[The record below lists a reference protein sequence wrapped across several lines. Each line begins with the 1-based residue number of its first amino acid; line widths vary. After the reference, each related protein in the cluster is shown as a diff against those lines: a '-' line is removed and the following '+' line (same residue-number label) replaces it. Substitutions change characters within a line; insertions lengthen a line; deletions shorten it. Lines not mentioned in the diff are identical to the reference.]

1 MDLNLDFL
9 HIPRDPPNA
18 SKFIVDLLFNK
29 IYPLIIRIRTRLQAD
44 IEQDEEGTHILNVFT
59 LCCSQIKKCVLNL
72 FDIFKLENQEG
83 ILLQES
89 RQCTIERLSWCVNR
103 LVVVEDK
110 LKDLAQNTQN
120 DLSCEDS
127 PFTTPIY
134 FVNWMDHTFET
145 LSKLA
150 EIIYKTDY
158 KDSVE
163 LYFEWKIELL
173 DCMRQLH
180 SALDELLLSAMT
192 LCKYCLPSDQIIVK
206 TRCQVVLREAKVLI
220 NEVIEGDTDG
230 KFNATVNSL
239 KLPIMPT
246 NVNVTIDVLKDVLYV
261 LETNTNTALLALV
274 VHCFSN
280 TVSPVDILKGHFEN
294 TEGCPCHDTSEDNIV
309 EDCEYVKDFDLYSER
324 LLQIGS
330 FAVSCSSDQER
341 IVSLRSGLASLEA
354 LDPHLVP
361 ALMVSPGSCH
371 AGFLSDSWRKE
382 VQDIKDSV
390 FLIVDPA
397 AFAEKSKQMMHQ
409 TLLQLFNTKKYESS
423 VVCSVINLGGVVR
436 DFFDVYIEHEP
447 DALSCQ
453 EALLLLLADLNKALQ
468 ECKVVSNLLCSK
480 DDYSYDIKKP
490 THKKE
495 VSLEQLFKR
504 LKLLY
509 TLVNRI
515 NQLLHPD
522 DNDDQFF
529 KSEIAEEQPT
539 IQNATYTMNPVIGN
553 TYVSSPKNIPSMTRS
568 VLAKTANIRTPAMR
582 FPLKKL
588 IHQIKAQKCNELNF
602 SVQLDAMFN
611 LSEFEN
617 DKKEKAEVH
626 KSSILYNF
634 SPKKNRS
641 SLRKMVLNKCYN
653 LCSEKQLEN
662 KGLKSEVLFKE
673 SLMDDTTSL
682 QISEILEQM
691 HDMTKLLSKTNSR
704 VNRTWSIST
713 RNTNRNTSLSKYLC
727 NIPPNDSTLEV
738 EVRLDDT
745 EANATN
751 ATVPSDVSTLE
762 RLKDLN
768 RIENKLTNLKLL
780 HRETRL

>member
-1 MDLNLDFL
+1 MTLNLDFL

-18 SKFIVDLLFNK
+18 SKFIVELLFTK

-44 IEQDEEGTHILNVFT
+44 TEQEEEAKNILNVFT

-72 FDIFKLENQEG
+72 FDIFKQENQEG

-110 LKDLAQNTQN
+110 LKDLAQDTPN
-120 DLSCEDS
+120 DVSCEDS
-127 PFTTPIY
+127 PFTTPMY

-158 KDSVE
+158 KENVD

-173 DCMRQLH
+173 DCMRELH

-192 LCKYCLPSDQIIVK
+192 LCRYCLPSDQIIVK

-230 KFNATVNSL
+230 KFTATVNSL

-246 NVNVTIDVLKDVLYV
+246 NVNVSIDVLKDVLYV

-280 TVSPVDILKGHFEN
+280 SVSPVDILKGHFVN
-294 TEGCPCHDTSEDNIV
+294 TEGCPCHDASEDNIV
-309 EDCEYVKDFDLYSER
+309 EDCEYVKEFDLYSER

-341 IVSLRSGLASLEA
+341 IVSVKSGLASLEA

-361 ALMVSPGSCH
+361 ALMMSPGSWH
-371 AGFLSDSWRKE
+371 AGFLTDSWRKE

-409 TLLQLFNTKKYESS
+409 TLLPLFNTNKYESS
-423 VVCSVINLGGVVR
+423 AVCSVINLGGVVR
-436 DFFDVYIEHEP
+436 DFFHVYKVHEP
-447 DALSCQ
+447 EALSCR

-468 ECKVVSNLLCSK
+468 ECKVVSNLLCSE
-480 DDYSYDIKKP
+480 DDYSYDVTKP
-490 THKKE
+490 AHKKD

-529 KSEIAEEQPT
+529 KSEIAEEQT
-539 IQNATYTMNPVIGN
+539 ISNATYTMNPVIGN
-553 TYVSSPKNIPSMTRS
+553 TYVSSPKNIPCMTRS
-568 VLAKTANIRTPAMR
+568 VFAKTAHIRTPAKR
-582 FPLKKL
+582 YPLKKL
-588 IHQIKAQKCNELNF
+588 VHQIKAQKCNELNF

-611 LSEFEN
+611 VSEFES
-617 DKKEKAEVH
+617 DKKEKTEVH
-626 KSSILYNF
+626 KNSILYNF

-653 LCSEKQLEN
+653 WSSEKQPEN
-662 KGLKSEVLFKE
+662 KDLKSEVLFKE

-682 QISEILEQM
+682 QISEILVQM
-691 HDMTKLLSKTNSR
+691 HDMTKLLSKTNPP
-704 VNRTWSIST
+704 VNRTAPISKS
-713 RNTNRNTSLSKYLC
+713 NTNQDTSLSKYLR
-727 NIPPNDSTLEV
+727 NIPPNASTL

-745 EANATN
+745 EANATT

-768 RIENKLTNLKLL
+768 RVENKLTNLKLL